1 MSPKSAKLRLLTL
14 VTSMDQFKSIV
25 VEGIADLL
33 VKLLFDPIADKNQF
47 GEVDVQTRYYDPL
60 QSSIVANTTRK
71 VVLQWPN
78 KENTLITGIRQDA
91 VVSTLVQRAFG
102 QSPGFGE
109 VKLGGE
115 NTNNHSFCLDTLKLA
130 VLSRNS
136 VLKYDHPILTF
147 QVNGFQLVFDM
158 TQMIH
163 SSFFTRT
170 EIGRITL
177 PEALSCLHSFITL
190 KNIRTLL
197 RVTLLFWHCCYQADS
212 SPSVVVPVS
221 MPSPTSP
228 KVASPNQ
235 TSTFSPS
242 ASLHTT
248 QLFQMIDNT
257 TSNCRDCSIQ
267 YK

>member
-1 MSPKSAKLRLLTL
+1 MVNVVSAVDEEGISPKSAKLRLLTL
-14 VTSMDQFKSIV
+14 ATSMDQFKSNV

-33 VKLLFDPIADKNQF
+33 VKLPFDPIADKNQF

-60 QSSIVANTTRK
+60 LSSIVADTTRK
-71 VVLQWPN
+71 VVLRWPN
-78 KENTLITGIRQDA
+78 KEDTMTTGIRPDA
-91 VVSTLVQRAFG
+91 IVSTLVQRAFG
-102 QSPGFGE
+102 QSLGFGE
-109 VKLGGE
+109 VKLGGD
-115 NTNNHSFCLDTLKLA
+115 NTTNHSLCLDTLKLA

-147 QVNGFQLVFDM
+147 QVN
-158 TQMIH
+158 
-163 SSFFTRT
+163 

-212 SPSVVVPVS
+212 SPSVVAPVS
-221 MPSPTSP
+221 TPSPTSP
-228 KVASPNQ
+228 KVAYPVD

-242 ASLHTT
+242 ASPHTT
-248 QLFQMIDNT
+248 QLFQMINNT
-257 TSNCRDCSIQ
+257 TSKYRDCSIQ